1 MKHIKLKTV
10 KSQKGNMAA
19 NQISTESIGPDQASA
34 LLAGNLNNRDLSQSF
49 VNKYAADMES
59 GKWASNAS
67 MIRIDTNGHLQD
79 GQHRLA
85 AIKQSGT
92 TQDFVVVK
100 DCPVEDFKKLD
111 LGRGRSARDALTVLG
126 YKKPKVLSGGI
137 RLHYLYKSGRL
148 TESSVFAVT
157 NDNKNGIGNRTTQL
171 SKSETIEYAINY
183 AKKHPMVSPL
193 VERASSIQKGFRIV
207 PVTVFLAFLLEANE
221 LGDTTLEFATDF
233 LKEFADCKSTP
244 GTATHSLFVKMVQQ
258 SKTGMHYSQANR
270 LAHFIVAWNAWI
282 KGKPRIHI
290 KVKGAVPKMVKA
302 DA

>member
-1 MKHIKLKTV
+1 
-10 KSQKGNMAA
+10 MAA

-34 LLAGNLNNRDLSQSF
+34 LLAGNLSNRDLSQSF

-148 TESSVFAVT
+148 LNPLFLLSLMTIKMGLETEQL
-157 NDNKNGIGNRTTQL
+157 NYQNLRQL
-171 SKSETIEYAINY
+171 SMQSIMPRNIRWFHHWLKGHHQFKRDLELSQ
-183 AKKHPMVSPL
+183 L
-193 VERASSIQKGFRIV
+193 QSS
-207 PVTVFLAFLLEANE
+207 
-221 LGDTTLEFATDF
+221 
-233 LKEFADCKSTP
+233 
-244 GTATHSLFVKMVQQ
+244 
-258 SKTGMHYSQANR
+258 
-270 LAHFIVAWNAWI
+270 
-282 KGKPRIHI
+282 
-290 KVKGAVPKMVKA
+290 
-302 DA
+302 